1 MEKDKILSLVQLHI
15 FLVTAQER
23 YLKQAAKILGISSS
37 AVSQNLKALEQTLKT
52 QLFERD
58 TRPLVLTASG
68 RRLAEL
74 GSYLMEQNER
84 LFRKMEDQRERVS
97 SLRLGLGESAA
108 GSFGPWLIAALEKEV
123 EDLEVASGLT
133 KPMVK
138 LLNDDRI
145 DVLFSPLAPGE
156 LEDFYGWALLEE
168 DYILVARRGTE
179 SINTLDDLKRFT
191 ASHPLIEYNQEC
203 SDRVQG
209 RRLIRSLNLE
219 VSEQVSVSTSYLL
232 VGLVSQL
239 NGWSIITP
247 TNLWSSGFFLADVSL
262 YKLPGMDIKRTYWV
276 RWQKEPSEFVKACVK
291 RCVEQALTGAFSDLV
306 RSRTPELSR
315 FMKIY
320 PIQNLHGKCAS
331 GINES
336 Y

>member
-68 RRLAEL
+68 RRLAGL

-191 ASHPLIEYNQEC
+191 ASHPLIEYNQES
-203 SDRVQG
+203 SDRVQV
-209 RRLIRSLNLE
+209 RRIIRSLNLE